1 VCNSNNVLLLL
12 TGLCLGVVVAQD
24 YEFLQTKLTLQN
36 VRGQNTK
43 FFAFADTL
51 TTKAFKRDN
60 ECHGW
65 LGVRYQ
71 SAPA

>member
-1 VCNSNNVLLLL
+1 MI
-12 TGLCLGVVVAQD
+12 LCPFSRYVTRERVEAMLD
-24 YEFLQTKLTLQN
+24 YEFLNCKLTLQN

-51 TTKAFKRDN
+51 TTKAFNRDN